1 MSVGIATIMMS
12 NFKNYNF
19 RKLNIAVIGLGYVG
33 LPLAVAFS
41 KKRNVIGF
49 DINEKRIKNL
59 KNFKD
64 STLEVSKKEL
74 QAAINL
80 SFSNKI
86 EDIAKSQIYIITV
99 PTPINKIKIPD
110 LKLLKDASNLVGSVL
125 KKEDIVIYESTV
137 YPGVTEEICVPILEK
152 KSGLIFNESF
162 YCGYSPERINP
173 GDKKHRISD
182 IKKVTSGSNLKIA
195 NLINNLYK
203 EIISAGTHMAPSI
216 KIAEAAKVIE
226 NVQRDV
232 NIALMNEL
240 AIIFNKLNIDT
251 QEVIKAAATKW
262 NFLPFKPGLVGGHCI
277 SVDPYYLAHKSLE
290 VNYKPQIILSGRRV
304 NDEMGKYIVKK
315 IIKLMRIKKKKSV
328 TNTNVLIMGLTFKEN
343 CPDTRNTGV
352 IDIIKGLNKFHLK
365 IEVYDPWADK
375 KKVLDEYGISLVNKP
390 KNAKYD
396 LIVLAVPHDEFKRL
410 SLQKIKNFGKKNC
423 IIYDI
428 KYLFNSKEVKFRL

>member
-1 MSVGIATIMMS
+1 MSK
-12 NFKNYNF
+12 FKNYNF

-49 DINEKRIKNL
+49 DINKKRIKNL

-64 STLEVSKKEL
+64 FTLEVPKKEL
-74 QAAINL
+74 KAAINL

-86 EDIAKSQIYIITV
+86 EDIAKCQIYIITV
-99 PTPINKIKIPD
+99 PTPINKNKTPD
-110 LKLLKDASNLVGSVL
+110 LKLLKDASNLVSSVL
-125 KKEDIVIYESTV
+125 KKDDIVIYESTV

-152 KSGLIFNESF
+152 KSGLIFNKNF

-195 NLINNLYK
+195 KLINNLYK

-216 KIAEAAKVIE
+216 KIAEAAKAIE

-251 QEVIKAAATKW
+251 QEVIKAATTKW

-277 SVDPYYLAHKSLE
+277 SVDPYYLAYKSLE
-290 VNYKPQIILSGRRV
+290 VNYKPRIILSGRRI

-315 IIKLMRIKKKKSV
+315 IIKLMRIKKKSI
-328 TNTNVLIMGLTFKEN
+328 TNTNALIMGFTFKEN

-352 IDIIKGLNKFHLK
+352 IDIIKGLNKFNLK
-365 IEVYDPWADK
+365 IEVYDPWADQ
-375 KKVLDEYGISLVNKP
+375 KKVFDEYGVNLVSKP
-390 KNAKYD
+390 KNGKYD
-396 LIVLAVPHDEFKRL
+396 LIVLAVSHDEFKRL
-410 SLQKIKNFGKKNC
+410 SLQKIKNFGKKDC

-428 KYLFNSKEVKFRL
+428 KYLFSSKEIKHRL